1 MEAGYPTTADEIDA
15 DWLTGALTERHP
27 GIEVTGVEVLER
39 HDLTNAHARIAVTYA
54 DAAAAQASGAPATA
68 FCKLA
73 PTDDRRA
80 AILATGMGLREARF
94 YRDLA
99 DRVELPVPRAH
110 VARHDDGS
118 GLFVLV
124 LEDLV
129 ASGAQVSDGT
139 WGIPADAVA
148 KGFEALARLHA
159 RFADP
164 DVRAAEA
171 AWVPVLGVGSD
182 YGKVMLRHGIEH
194 HRDRLTDAFVAVAGV
209 YCDATPALHALWQQ
223 GPRTVI
229 HGDPHLGN
237 LYLVDGELGFLD
249 WGIVNAG
256 PPMRDIGYLMTM
268 AMDVEDRRANE
279 RDLLRLYLG
288 VLAAEGGPEI
298 TFDEAWTMHRLHAAY
313 TVPAS
318 CQVVMFPEGMSEAR
332 RVFSDAFLARCQA
345 CLDDLE
351 VVDALV
357 EHGFEPAPPAPVG

>member
-1 MEAGYPTTADEIDA
+1 VESGYPTTADEIDA
-15 DWLTGALTERHP
+15 LWLTDALAERHP
-27 GIEVTGVEVLER
+27 GVVATSVEVLER
-39 HDLTNAHARIAVTYA
+39 HDLTNAHARVAVTYA
-54 DAAAAQASGAPATA
+54 DPERAAASGAPATA

-73 PTDDRRA
+73 PTDERRA

-110 VARHDDGS
+110 VARHDDES

-129 ASGAQVSDGT
+129 ASGALVSDGT

-148 KGFEALARLHA
+148 PAFEALARLHA
-159 RFADP
+159 RFADAS
-164 DVRAAEA
+164 VRSAEA
-171 AWVPVLGVGSD
+171 SWVPVLGAGSD
-182 YGKVMLRHGIEH
+182 YGKVMLRYGIEH
-194 HRDRLTDAFVAVAGV
+194 HRDRLTDAFVAVSDV
-209 YCDATPALHALWQQ
+209 YCERTAELHSLWQQ

-237 LYLVDGELGFLD
+237 LYLTGGDLGFLD

-268 AMDVEDRRANE
+268 AMDVDERRTHE
-279 RDLLRLYLG
+279 RDLLRVYLG
-288 VLAAEGGPEI
+288 ALAAEGGPDLGV
-298 TFDEAWTMHRLHAAY
+298 DEAWTMHRLHAAY

-318 CQVVMFPEGMSEAR
+318 CQVVTFPEGMSDAR

-345 CLDDLE
+345 CLEDLE
-351 VVDALV
+351 VLDALA
-357 EHGFEPAPPAPVG
+357 EHGLLT

>member
-1 MEAGYPTTADEIDA
+1 VEGDYPTTADEIDA
-15 DWLTGALTERHP
+15 GWLTGALTERHP
-27 GIEVTGVEVLER
+27 GVVVEEVEVLER

-54 DAAAAQASGAPATA
+54 DPVAAEVSGAPATA

-73 PTDDRRA
+73 PTDDRRT
-80 AILATGMGLREARF
+80 AILATGMGTREARF

-99 DRVELPVPRAH
+99 DRVDLPVPRAH
-110 VARHDDGS
+110 VARHDDDT

-129 ASGAQVSDGT
+129 ASGALVSDGT

-148 KGFEALARLHA
+148 SAFEALARLHA
-159 RFADP
+159 HFAGAS
-164 DVRAAEA
+164 VRAAEA
-171 AWVPVLGVGSD
+171 PWVPVLGAGSD
-182 YGKVMLRHGIEH
+182 YGKVMLRYGIEH
-194 HRDRLTDAFVAVAGV
+194 HRDRLTDAFVAVSEL
-209 YCDATPALHALWQQ
+209 YCERTPELHGLWQE

-237 LYLVDGELGFLD
+237 LYLTDDRLGFLD

-256 PPMRDIGYLMTM
+256 PPLRDIGYLMTM
-268 AMDVEDRRANE
+268 AMDVDERRAHQ
-279 RDLLRLYLG
+279 RDLLGVYLG
-288 VLAAEGGPEI
+288 ALAAEGGPELG
-298 TFDEAWTMHRLHAAY
+298 FDEAWMMHRLHAAY

-318 CQVVMFPEGMSEAR
+318 CQVVTFPEGMSDAR

-351 VVDALV
+351 VIDALAA
-357 EHGFEPAPPAPVG
+357 HGLRAS